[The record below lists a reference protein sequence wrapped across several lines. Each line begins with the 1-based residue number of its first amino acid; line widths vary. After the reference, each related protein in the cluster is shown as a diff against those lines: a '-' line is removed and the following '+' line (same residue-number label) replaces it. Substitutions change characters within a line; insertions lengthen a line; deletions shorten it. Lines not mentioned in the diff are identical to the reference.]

1 MDSILDQGG
10 LVHSQRS
17 KGNFL
22 FSAATANSTMDY
34 SAKVIEDGVVD
45 SPPSRGHVS
54 QVVSSPS
61 PLRVKTKAA
70 ASILRSPADSR
81 SFRKLYDSPRPVI
94 REVLVISFSTIPF
107 VTNHSF
113 CGYCICSHV
122 L

>member
-22 FSAATANSTMDY
+22 FFVVTANSTMDY

-45 SPPSRGHVS
+45 SPPSRGHVP

-61 PLRVKTKAA
+61 PLRMKTKAA
-70 ASILRSPADSR
+70 ASILCSAVDSR
-81 SFRKLYDSPRPVI
+81 LFQKLYDSPGPVI

-107 VTNHSF
+107 ITNNSF
-113 CGYCICSHV
+113 CGHCIYSHV